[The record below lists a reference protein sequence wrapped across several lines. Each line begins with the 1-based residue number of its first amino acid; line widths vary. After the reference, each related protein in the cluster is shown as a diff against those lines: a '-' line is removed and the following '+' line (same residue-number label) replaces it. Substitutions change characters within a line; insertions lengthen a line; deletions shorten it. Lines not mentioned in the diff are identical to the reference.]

1 MAAVHNGHI
10 NILRKLIKLGYTDK
24 KAITSITI
32 QDVLKMNVSKGEMR
46 SICELMDAIRD
57 NDLLTFFI
65 DSKAVEADVTANIS
79 LLPMACQFGQTI

>member
-32 QDVLKMNVSKGEMR
+32 QDVLKMNVHARFQGR
-46 SICELMDAIRD
+46 L
-57 NDLLTFFI
+57 
-65 DSKAVEADVTANIS
+65 
-79 LLPMACQFGQTI
+79 Q

>member
-57 NDLLTFFI
+57 NDILTFFI
-65 DSKAVEADVTANIS
+65 DSKAVEADEA
-79 LLPMACQFGQTI
+79 

>member
-46 SICELMDAIRD
+46 SICERA
-57 NDLLTFFI
+57 LLAGEYVPDFCR
-65 DSKAVEADVTANIS
+65 SAVES
-79 LLPMACQFGQTI
+79 M

>member
-46 SICELMDAIRD
+46 SICEA
-57 NDLLTFFI
+57 
-65 DSKAVEADVTANIS
+65 
-79 LLPMACQFGQTI
+79 LPVRIGRRMNTGRVK

>member
-32 QDVLKMNVSKGEMR
+32 QDVLKMNVHARFQGR
-46 SICELMDAIRD
+46 LQCLRPLSIVF
-57 NDLLTFFI
+57 LTRTIPSF
-65 DSKAVEADVTANIS
+65 DQRYGSREERHRK
-79 LLPMACQFGQTI
+79 LPQERERYIQYR

>member
-32 QDVLKMNVSKGEMR
+32 YEQRIVFQK
-46 SICELMDAIRD
+46 IQQ
-57 NDLLTFFI
+57 NDLQIRRLARI
-65 DSKAVEADVTANIS
+65 KN
-79 LLPMACQFGQTI
+79 Q

>member
-57 NDLLTFFI
+57 NDLLTFFDGMLDYRHTFI
-65 DSKAVEADVTANIS
+65 DSKAVEADEA
-79 LLPMACQFGQTI
+79 